1 MKKHQIN
8 SDGETFYKMIFLYSE
23 SFKIMKLKETQ
34 NYSSLEETTESW
46 QVNATND
53 SEPDQFATK
62 NYVKITDKIWM
73 EFKDE
78 LDMAYQC

>member
-1 MKKHQIN
+1 
-8 SDGETFYKMIFLYSE
+8 MISLYFK

-34 NYSSLEETTESW
+34 RTILVWRKLESC

-62 NYVKITDKIWM
+62 KKKK
-73 EFKDE
+73 KDGVRG
-78 LDMAYQC
+78 